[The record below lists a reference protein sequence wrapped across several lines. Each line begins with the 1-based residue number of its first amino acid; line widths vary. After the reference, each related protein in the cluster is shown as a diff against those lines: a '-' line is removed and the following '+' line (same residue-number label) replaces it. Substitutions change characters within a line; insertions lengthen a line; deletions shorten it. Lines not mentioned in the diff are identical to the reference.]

1 MRERRERDV
10 KKKMGLRWNRELEGG
25 EEQDS
30 MEMEM
35 QSKVNKIQIIYKEN
49 RYSTPSYVVF

>member
-1 MRERRERDV
+1 
-10 KKKMGLRWNRELEGG
+10 LEGG